1 MSILRQ
7 PTAVW
12 ATAGAAVVAF
22 MGIGLVDP
30 ILPSIA
36 KGLSAT
42 PSQVSL
48 LFTSYFLITAVAML
62 VTGFVSSR
70 IGGRRTL
77 LAGLALV
84 VVFAGLA
91 GTSDSVGQLVGFRAG
106 WGLGNALFVSTSLAV
121 IVGAAS
127 GGAAAA
133 ILLYESALG
142 LGMACG
148 PLLGAVLGDMKW
160 RYPFFGTAALM
171 AVGFVAI
178 ALFLKE
184 QPKPARRTSLLDPL
198 KALGH
203 GGLAS
208 AAASAF
214 FYNYAFFTV
223 LAFTPFVLDM
233 SPYRSGAVFFAG
245 GCCSPCSRSSSRR
258 ALQAAVRVAQGA
270 RRFAA
275 CCSPPTWW
283 SSATATTPR
292 PIVCTIVSG
301 ALIGVN
307 NTVYTEL
314 ALGVSDAPRP
324 VASAGYNFVRWF
336 AAAAA
341 PYLAPKIEGWSTSTS
356 RSSSPRSRGMAAAAV
371 IGVRRRRLV
380 VVHGRGRRRLF
391 LRPGRPCPAAAH
403 SPGAQ
408 DAPGQRERGTEGRRG
423 SRRSVPWV
431 SQRSWRASAPCT
443 RFQAASFGVIGQQR
457 QKTARPPAARQDRGP
472 RPARPPSATRTAE
485 NGAPGHSGSPDVE
498 GVAGG
503 HDDALDLRGRG
514 EYGQRPE
521 HLVGVGAPAAYREQ
535 QFGARAPYRIGDA
548 RPGGRSWA
556 ARTCRAWRSAT
567 RSPVG
572 EAEHLDAV
580 GAEEGHRGARVRLA
594 ERGAQPRLDQRQNI
608 SHTASIERVS
618 NAAKRDGG
626 GRGLA
631 KVERSRMTPAY
642 ALDVRASP
650 SGDGRRRWGLTWI
663 RVDRAVPA
671 ALPSATP

>member
-1 MSILRQ
+1 MHTPQEADTTPQGTTAEPHGTTVEPHGTRAKPTGILRQ

-36 KGLSAT
+36 KGLDAT

-91 GTSDSVGQLVGFRAG
+91 GTSDSVSQLVGFRAG

-127 GGAAAA
+127 GGAASA

-160 RYPFFGTAALM
+160 RYPFFGTAVLM
-171 AVGFVAI
+171 AIGFLAI
-178 ALFLKE
+178 SLFLKE
-184 QPKPARRTSLLDPL
+184 QPRPARRTSLLDPI

-208 AAASAF
+208 VAASAF

-223 LAFTPFVLDM
+223 LAFTPFVLNM
-233 SPYRSGAVFFAG
+233 SPYRSGAVFFAWG
-245 GCCSPCSRSSSRR
+245 LLLAVFSVLVAPR
-258 ALQAAVRVAQGA
+258 LQARLGSLRVLGGSLVLL
-270 RRFAA
+270 AA
-275 CCSPPTWW
+275 DLVILGYGDHT
-283 SSATATTPR
+283 TA
-292 PIVCTIVSG
+292 IACTIASG
-301 ALIGVN
+301 ALIGLN

-341 PYLAPKIEGWSTSTS
+341 PYLAPKIEEWTDI
-356 RSSSPRSRGMAAAAV
+356 RMPFVVAALAALAGAGV
-371 IGVRRRRLV
+371 IALRRHRLT
-380 VVHGRGRRRLF
+380 VVHGEDVI
-391 LRPGRPCPAAAH
+391 AKA
-403 SPGAQ
+403 
-408 DAPGQRERGTEGRRG
+408 G
-423 SRRSVPWV
+423 S
-431 SQRSWRASAPCT
+431 
-443 RFQAASFGVIGQQR
+443 
-457 QKTARPPAARQDRGP
+457 
-472 RPARPPSATRTAE
+472 
-485 NGAPGHSGSPDVE
+485 
-498 GVAGG
+498 
-503 HDDALDLRGRG
+503 
-514 EYGQRPE
+514 
-521 HLVGVGAPAAYREQ
+521 
-535 QFGARAPYRIGDA
+535 
-548 RPGGRSWA
+548 
-556 ARTCRAWRSAT
+556 
-567 RSPVG
+567 
-572 EAEHLDAV
+572 
-580 GAEEGHRGARVRLA
+580 
-594 ERGAQPRLDQRQNI
+594 
-608 SHTASIERVS
+608 
-618 NAAKRDGG
+618 
-626 GRGLA
+626 
-631 KVERSRMTPAY
+631 
-642 ALDVRASP
+642 
-650 SGDGRRRWGLTWI
+650 
-663 RVDRAVPA
+663 VPA
-671 ALPSATP
+671 AQPA

>member
-1 MSILRQ
+1 MDIEDKPSILRQ

-36 KGLSAT
+36 KGLAAS

-62 VTGFVSSR
+62 ITGFVSSR
-70 IGGRRTL
+70 IGGRKTL

-91 GTSDSVGQLVGFRAG
+91 GTSDSVAQLVGFRAG

-127 GGAAAA
+127 GGAASA

-171 AVGFVAI
+171 AIGFVAI
-178 ALFLKE
+178 TFFLKE

-233 SPYRSGAVFFAG
+233 SPYRSGAVFFAWG
-245 GCCSPCSRSSSRR
+245 LLLAVFSVLVAPR
-258 ALQAAVRVAQGA
+258 LQARFGSLKVLGGSLVLLAADLVVLGYGNHTTAV
-270 RRFAA
+270 AA
-275 CCSPPTWW
+275 
-283 SSATATTPR
+283 
-292 PIVCTIVSG
+292 TIVSG

-341 PYLAPKIEGWSTSTS
+341 PYLAPKIEGWTDVHI
-356 RSSSPRSRGMAAAAV
+356 PFVVAALAALAGAAV
-371 IGVRRRRLV
+371 VLLRRRHLT
-380 VVHGRGRRRLF
+380 VVH
-391 LRPGRPCPAAAH
+391 
-403 SPGAQ
+403 
-408 DAPGQRERGTEGRRG
+408 RED
-423 SRRSVPWV
+423 
-431 SQRSWRASAPCT
+431 
-443 RFQAASFGVIGQQR
+443 VI
-457 QKTARPPAARQDRGP
+457 AR
-472 RPARPPSATRTAE
+472 
-485 NGAPGHSGSPDVE
+485 H
-498 GVAGG
+498 
-503 HDDALDLRGRG
+503 
-514 EYGQRPE
+514 
-521 HLVGVGAPAAYREQ
+521 
-535 QFGARAPYRIGDA
+535 
-548 RPGGRSWA
+548 
-556 ARTCRAWRSAT
+556 
-567 RSPVG
+567 
-572 EAEHLDAV
+572 
-580 GAEEGHRGARVRLA
+580 
-594 ERGAQPRLDQRQNI
+594 
-608 SHTASIERVS
+608 
-618 NAAKRDGG
+618 
-626 GRGLA
+626 
-631 KVERSRMTPAY
+631 TPAT
-642 ALDVRASP
+642 AP
-650 SGDGRRRWGLTWI
+650 Q
-663 RVDRAVPA
+663 PA
-671 ALPSATP
+671 